1 MNKILIKICG
11 SFVIL
16 FWTVVFSLLFI
27 FVIFFQNQ
35 NNINIDKFGTI
46 DKFTKKIYS
55 IIDEEGFYKKQYQNI
70 LNKIDEINNYENSK
84 LEIDLEMIKYEI
96 SKEEAIASIQRKK
109 EKEIF
114 KLNQIVKFIKD
125 KYPNINR

>member
-109 EKEIF
+109 KKKSLNLI
-114 KLNQIVKFIKD
+114 KLLNSLK
-125 KYPNINR
+125 INTLI